1 MGKRQSTNLDP
12 DKKQVLERTLKRLS
26 GNRLMPKSLLVIYI
40 VFYILANIFV
50 SVVASSSKMISIM
63 GNPVPVSVFAGVF
76 SSVANICVIFL
87 SNFLGRIGY
96 ITSLVLLSLNFISHY
111 QNLFVRHNFSSLP
124 GVVGNILTI
133 VAITIIYFYGV
144 KLSDYQRKLY
154 DQALIDLLTG
164 LPNRFATTEYLS
176 DVIRKKEKCA
186 TVLVNL
192 DNFKEFNEAMGF
204 DIGNKALK
212 EIARRWDDIA
222 EQGKSGTKDFVGR
235 TSGDE
240 FIIIIRNFKSE
251 NNIYDTI
258 KKYSAALQEKM
269 IIDGYDCFITACFGY
284 TLFPEDTDDRD
295 SMISYSEAAL
305 REIKQNPNESRIL
318 RFDVGMLKGDRSLEL
333 ENAIRAALLNDRIY
347 YSLQPQFDFN
357 HRLRGFEA
365 LARMRGEDGRPIS
378 PNEFIPVAEAAGL
391 VDVIDLT
398 VFKTAALFMGEQV
411 QNGYE
416 NVILCV
422 NVSVRHLMKSDFLD
436 EVKEILE
443 LSKLPPKNLEIEI
456 TESIIIDSFE
466 NALLTLSELKEM
478 GVKIAIDDFGTG
490 YSSLSYLNNIPANLL
505 KVDKSFIDRM
515 NDTERS
521 KQYVEAIISMG
532 HILGLEVISE
542 GVEEKDQLDTLLEI
556 GCDYVQGFLWGRPI
570 SPKDAEEIIRKYT
583 Y

>member
-12 DKKQVLERTLKRLS
+12 DKKLVLERTLKRLS
-26 GNRLMPKSLLVIYI
+26 GNRLMPKSVLVIYI
-40 VFYILANIFV
+40 VFYILANVLV
-50 SVVASSSKMISIM
+50 SIIATSQKMISIM

-76 SSVANICVIFL
+76 SSIANICVIFL
-87 SNFLGRIGY
+87 SNFLGRLGY

-111 QNLFVRHNFSSLP
+111 QNLFIRHNFSSLP

-164 LPNRFATTEYLS
+164 LPNRFASTEYLS

-258 KKYSAALQEKM
+258 KRYSAALQEKM
-269 IIDGYDCFITACFGY
+269 NIDGYDCFITASFGY

-333 ENAIRAALLNDRIY
+333 ENAIRSALSNNRIY

-378 PNEFIPVAEAAGL
+378 PTEFIPVAEAAGL
-391 VDVIDLT
+391 IDAIDLT

-411 QNGYE
+411 QKGNRD
-416 NVILCV
+416 VILCV
-422 NVSVRHLMKSDFLD
+422 NVSVRHLMKSNFLD
-436 EVKEILE
+436 EVKETLD
-443 LSKLPPKNLEIEI
+443 LSKLPPQNLEIEI

-505 KVDKSFIDRM
+505 KIDKSFIDRM
-515 NDTERS
+515 NDTDRS

-542 GVEEKDQLDTLLEI
+542 GVEEKEQLDTLLEI

-570 SPKDAEEIIRKYT
+570 SPKDAEEIIRKYM

>member
-12 DKKQVLERTLKRLS
+12 DKKLVLERTLKRLS
-26 GNRLMPKSLLVIYI
+26 GNRLMPKSVLVIYI
-40 VFYILANIFV
+40 VFYILANILV
-50 SVVASSSKMISIM
+50 SIIATSQKMIYIM

-76 SSVANICVIFL
+76 SSIANICVIFL
-87 SNFLGRIGY
+87 SNFLGRLGY

-111 QNLFVRHNFSSLP
+111 QNLFIRHNFSSLP

-164 LPNRFATTEYLS
+164 LPNRFASTEYLS

-258 KKYSAALQEKM
+258 KRYSAALQEKM
-269 IIDGYDCFITACFGY
+269 NIDGYDCFITASFGY

-333 ENAIRAALLNDRIY
+333 ENAIRSALSNNRIY

-378 PNEFIPVAEAAGL
+378 PTEFIPVAEAAGL
-391 VDVIDLT
+391 IDAIDLT

-411 QNGYE
+411 QKGNRD
-416 NVILCV
+416 VILCV
-422 NVSVRHLMKSDFLD
+422 NVSVRHLMKSNFLD
-436 EVKEILE
+436 EVKETLD
-443 LSKLPPKNLEIEI
+443 LSKLPPQNLEIEI

-505 KVDKSFIDRM
+505 KIDKSFIDRM
-515 NDTERS
+515 NDTDRS

-542 GVEEKDQLDTLLEI
+542 GVEEKEQLDTLLEI

-570 SPKDAEEIIRKYT
+570 SPKDAEEIIRKYM